1 MRPILDETHIHP
13 AIRERIRTLHADVLD
28 EVRRAISGQRIVVV
42 GMKQNPFPRKARRL
56 LDGRG
61 LPYTYLEY
69 GSYLSQ
75 WRRRNALKMWTGWP
89 TMPQV
94 FINGMLIGGADD
106 LARLLDSGEIDV
118 MLRQPYP

>member
-1 MRPILDETHIHP
+1 MRPILDDTHIHP
-13 AIRERIRTLHADVLD
+13 NIRERIRTLHANVLD
-28 EVRRAISGQRIVVV
+28 EVRGAIASQRIVVV

-69 GSYLSQ
+69 GGYLSQ
-75 WRRRNALKMWTGWP
+75 WRRRNAIKMWTGWP

-94 FINGMLIGGADD
+94 FVNGMLIGGADD